1 MNSPPATLAQ
11 RALRH
16 QQAGESAQ
24 AEAIWHHLA
33 TSEPGNATARFHLG
47 TLLASLG
54 RLGEADRWL
63 TEAVALAPDS
73 PEMVG
78 NLGLIRQR
86 LGHLD
91 DAVDCYRRALA
102 MREDLAVV
110 RNNLAGALQ
119 ELGHAEESLTAYRR
133 ADANGSNAALA
144 ANVLTTLN
152 LLPGSRAQFL
162 AEARNWARRFADPLT
177 PPRPL
182 RQHRERLRVG
192 YVGATGFR
200 RHTLAL
206 TWLPLLEAHDRDRV
220 EVFAYSDLPADRED
234 DASRRFQAVSAW
246 RRTGGLDDEALAA
259 RIREDD
265 IDILVDGIGFAAGSR
280 LLAFA
285 RRPAALQIHF
295 PPMSTTGMAAMDVV
309 IGDDVLIPSGA
320 DADFSETVH
329 RLPCAFLY
337 APMVALPPPGD
348 PPFIRNGHVTFGS
361 FSRPAKISRE
371 AIDVWARILASV
383 PASRLRIKSGAALAV
398 STIAAIRDRLS
409 QRRIDPARVD
419 LRGRVASD
427 AEHYRALL
435 DIDIALDT
443 FPHAGVLTTCDAL
456 AMGVPVMTLA
466 GERVLERYGAA
477 LLHASGFSE
486 GVAQTV
492 DQYADRAIA
501 LARDTTRLAA
511 LRPAL
516 AAAMR
521 ASPLCDAKRFA
532 SSLEDAYE
540 LLFRSSI
547 DRAPSA

>member
-1 MNSPPATLAQ
+1 MNSPPPTLAQ

-24 AEAIWHHLA
+24 AEVIWHHLA
-33 TSEPGNATARFHLG
+33 ETEPDNATVRFHLG

-63 TEAVALAPDS
+63 TEATRLAPGS
-73 PEMVG
+73 PEMLG

-86 LGHLD
+86 LGRLD

-102 MREDLAVV
+102 LRNDLAVV

-119 ELGHAEESLTAYRR
+119 ELGQAEESLTAYRQ
-133 ADANGSNAALA
+133 ADANGNNAALA

-177 PPRPL
+177 PPRRL
-182 RQHRERLRVG
+182 RQPRKRLRIG

-246 RRTGGLDDEALAA
+246 RRTGGLDDDALAA

-285 RRPAALQIHF
+285 RQPAALQIHF
-295 PPMSTTGMAAMDVV
+295 PPMSTTGMEAMDVV
-309 IGDDVLIPSGA
+309 IGDDILIPPGA

-337 APMVALPPPGD
+337 APMAALPSPGD
-348 PPFIRNGHVTFGS
+348 APFIRNGHITFGS

-383 PASRLRIKSGAALAV
+383 PASRLRIKSGAALAD

-409 QRRIDPARVD
+409 QRGIDPVRVD
-419 LRGRVASD
+419 LHGRVASD

-443 FPHAGVLTTCDAL
+443 FPHVGVLTTCDAL
-456 AMGVPVMTLA
+456 AMGVPVITLA

-477 LLHASGFSE
+477 LLHAASFNE

-492 DQYADRAIA
+492 DQYADRAVA

-511 LRPAL
+511 LRSAL
-516 AAAMR
+516 AATMR